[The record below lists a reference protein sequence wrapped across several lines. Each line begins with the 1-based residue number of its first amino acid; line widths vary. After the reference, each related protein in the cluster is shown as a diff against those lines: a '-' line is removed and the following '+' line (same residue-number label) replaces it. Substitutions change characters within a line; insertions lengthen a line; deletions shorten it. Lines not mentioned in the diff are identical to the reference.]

1 MQQKS
6 IHWFPGHMQKA
17 LREIEERVKIM
28 DVVIELLDSR
38 APLSCRN
45 EYLYEITKHKKRL
58 VVLTKY
64 DLADTKKVEEWVK
77 YFEDNGNLIVLADL
91 NNKQTINE
99 IIKKVELLGEEK
111 HEKERRKG
119 MKPQPLKTMIIGI
132 PNVGK
137 STLIN
142 KLARRK
148 AASVQNTP
156 GHTRSQ
162 QWIKVGNSF
171 ELLDTPGVLPAYYE
185 DKNHVI
191 NLALIGSIKQ
201 DILPIS
207 DLVDTLLNFLKE
219 NYCSDLQK
227 LYDIND
233 EQIKDNNL
241 ILEQI
246 AKRRGLL
253 SSKGYEISRAEVLL
267 LKEFKDGIICK
278 VCLERVGE

>member
-17 LREIEERVKIM
+17 LREISEKVKIM
-28 DVVIELLDSR
+28 DIVIELLDAR

-45 EYLYEITKHKKRL
+45 DYLYDITKQKKRL

-64 DLADTKKVEEWVK
+64 DLADKQIVLDWKK
-77 YFEDNGNLIVLADL
+77 YFENLGNMVVLADL
-91 NNKQTINE
+91 NDKKVINE
-99 IIKKVELLGEEK
+99 IIEKIEKLGEEK
-111 HEKERRKG
+111 HLKEKNKG
-119 MKPQPLKTMIIGI
+119 MKPQPLKTMIVGI

-142 KLARRK
+142 KLAKRK

-185 DKNHVI
+185 EKNYVV

-201 DILPIS
+201 DILPTS
-207 DLVDTLLNFLKE
+207 DLVDTLINFLKN
-219 NYCSDLQK
+219 NYREPLQV
-227 LYDIND
+227 LYEIND
-233 EQIKDNNL
+233 EQINDNYL
-241 ILEQI
+241 ILEQV
-246 AKRRGLL
+246 ARRRGFLT
-253 SSKGYEISRAEVLL
+253 SKGYDISRAELLL
-267 LKEFKDGIICK
+267 LKEFKDGTICK

>member
-1 MQQKS
+1 MQQKG

-17 LREIEERVKIM
+17 LRQIEERVKIM
-28 DVVIELLDSR
+28 DVVIELLDAR

-45 EYLYEITKHKKRL
+45 EYLYNITKQKKRL
-58 VVLTKY
+58 IILTKY
-64 DLADTKKVEEWVK
+64 DLADINIAKSWQSFFEQNGNQVILGNLNDKNIVNEITKK
-77 YFEDNGNLIVLADL
+77 I
-91 NNKQTINE
+91 E
-99 IIKKVELLGEEK
+99 ILGTDK
-111 HEKERRKG
+111 REKEKRRG
-119 MKPQPLKTMIIGI
+119 MKPQPIKTMIVGI

-142 KLARRK
+142 RLAKRS

-185 DKNHVI
+185 EKKYVV

-207 DLVDTLLNFLKE
+207 DLVETLIEFLRNNYLNEFKT
-219 NYCSDLQK
+219 
-227 LYDIND
+227 LYQLEDNIIND
-233 EQIKDNNL
+233 NNE
-241 ILEQI
+241 ILLQI
-246 AKRRGLL
+246 AKRRGLI
-253 SSKGYEISRAEVLL
+253 SKQGYEISRSEILL
-267 LKEFKDGIICK
+267 LKEFKDGTICR
-278 VCLERVGE
+278 VCLERPGE